1 MDTGLKGKV
10 ALVTGGA
17 RDVGR
22 AISEALAAEG
32 ATVAVNYHSSEA
44 AAKEVVGAIAHAGGE
59 AAAYRADVADH
70 ASVTAMVD
78 RIVADHGRLDILVNN
93 AGYTPRA
100 YFMDT
105 RPEEWRRTVD
115 TCFYGTLNCCHAA
128 IPHMKAAGGGR
139 IMVLMG
145 DSSRVGE
152 TGLTLTGAARG
163 GTLAATK
170 SLAKELGPDNITVN
184 ALSLGL
190 VTTSHTDPAWLEKYR
205 DRLVKMYPLRRLG
218 VVEDIAPAVVFFCG
232 AGAGW
237 ITGQVLSISGGYS
250 TAG

>member
-17 RDVGR
+17 RDVGA
-22 AISEALAAEG
+22 AISEGLAAEG
-32 ATVAVNYHSSEA
+32 AIVAVNYNRSDRDA
-44 AAKEVVGAIAHAGGE
+44 NDVVDAIKAAGGS
-59 AAAYRADVADH
+59 AQAYGCDVTDYT
-70 ASVTAMVD
+70 SVTEMVSK
-78 RIVADHGRLDILVNN
+78 IVADHGRLDILVNN
-93 AGYTPRA
+93 AGFTPRG

-105 RPEEWRRTVD
+105 TPDEWRRVID
-115 TCFYGTLNCCHAA
+115 TCFYGAMNCCHAA
-128 IPHMKAAGGGR
+128 IPHMKEAGGGR
-139 IMVLMG
+139 IISLMG

-152 TGLTLTGAARG
+152 TGLTMTGAARG

-170 SLAKELGPDNITVN
+170 SLARELGPNNITVN

-218 VVEDIAPAVVFFCG
+218 VVEDVAPAVVFF
-232 AGAGW
+232 AGAGGAW

>member
-22 AISEALAAEG
+22 AISEGLAAEG
-32 ATVAVNYHSSEA
+32 ATVAVNYNRSEKDA
-44 AAKEVVGAIAHAGGE
+44 NEVVAAIDAAGGKAQAYGCDVTDY
-59 AAAYRADVADH
+59 AA
-70 ASVTAMVD
+70 VTAMCET
-78 RIVADHGRLDILVNN
+78 IAADHGSLDILINN

-100 YFMDT
+100 YFMET
-105 RPEEWRRTVD
+105 KPEEWRRVID
-115 TCFYGTLNCCHAA
+115 TCFYGAMNCCHAA

-139 IMVLMG
+139 IISLMG
-145 DSSRVGE
+145 DSTRVGE
-152 TGLTLTGAARG
+152 TGLAMTGAARG

-190 VTTSHTDPAWLEKYR
+190 VETSHTDPAWLEKYR

-218 VVEDIAPAVVFFCG
+218 QIDDVAPAVVFFAG
-232 AGAGW
+232 AGAAW
-237 ITGQVLSISGGYS
+237 ITGQVLSISGGYA

>member
-44 AAKEVVGAIAHAGGE
+44 DAKVVVAAIEKAGGR
-59 AAAYRADVADH
+59 AGAYRADVADH
-70 ASVTAMVD
+70 ASVSAMVD

-100 YFMDT
+100 YFMDSK
-105 RPEEWRRTVD
+105 PEDWRRTVD

-139 IMVLMG
+139 IVTLMG

-190 VTTSHTDPAWLEKYR
+190 VATSHTDPAWLEKYR

-218 VVEDIAPAVVFFCG
+218 AVDDIAPAVVFFCG